1 MRQLQTV
8 PLASVFR
15 FAGWIGILIIAVLS
29 LVPGAERP
37 HTGAPSQIEH
47 YAAYLL
53 VGFVLALGYV
63 QNRSVVSIGLLLVL
77 YAGLLEFAQ
86 LFIPG
91 RSARV
96 IDILVSAMGAWT
108 GIVLAFVFYYRNVIH
123 QRSQPTSF
131 QNHRCVQ

>member
-1 MRQLQTV
+1 MRQLQTA

-15 FAGWIGILIIAVLS
+15 LAGWIGVLIIAVLS

-53 VGFVLALGYV
+53 VGFALALGYV
-63 QNRSVVSIGLLLVL
+63 QNRSVVTIGLLLVL

-96 IDILVSAMGAWT
+96 LDVLVSAMGAWT
-108 GIVLAFVFYYRNVIH
+108 GIMLAFLFHYRNVIRRRRQPTFQN
-123 QRSQPTSF
+123 QRSK
-131 QNHRCVQ
+131 

>member
-1 MRQLQTV
+1 MRKLQTV

-15 FAGWIGILIIAVLS
+15 LAGWIGVLIIAVLS

-47 YAAYLL
+47 YVAYLL

-63 QNRSVVSIGLLLVL
+63 QNRGVVTIGLLLAL
-77 YAGLLEFAQ
+77 YAGLLEL

-96 IDILVSAMGAWT
+96 IDILVSAVGAWT
-108 GIVLAFVFYYRNVIH
+108 GIVLAFVFYHRSVIR

-131 QNHRCVQ
+131 QNHRSIE

>member
-1 MRQLQTV
+1 MRQPQTV
-8 PLASVFR
+8 PLASVFCL
-15 FAGWIGILIIAVLS
+15 AGWIGVLIIAVLS

-53 VGFVLALGYV
+53 VGFVLALGYI
-63 QNRSVVSIGLLLVL
+63 QNRSVVTIGLLLVF

-96 IDILVSAMGAWT
+96 VDALVSAMGGWT
-108 GIVLAFVFYYRNVIH
+108 GTMLAFVFHRNVI
-123 QRSQPTSF
+123 QRRFRILSS
-131 QNHRCVQ
+131 